1 MNRFEKPIIKIAIF
15 SQVIG
20 TTNDPIMVSAA
31 ATDTSSIFNKDK
43 VEQMHKVAYD
53 TLKFN

>member
-1 MNRFEKPIIKIAIF
+1 MNRFEKPIIKITMF

-20 TTNDPIMVSAA
+20 TSDPVVVSAV
-31 ATDTSSIFNKDK
+31 ATETSSVFEKGR
-43 VEQMHKVAYD
+43 VEQMHKIAYE

>member
-1 MNRFEKPIIKIAIF
+1 MNRFEKPIIKIAMF

-20 TTNDPIMVSAA
+20 TTNEPIMVSAA

-43 VEQMHKVAYD
+43 VEQMHKIAYD